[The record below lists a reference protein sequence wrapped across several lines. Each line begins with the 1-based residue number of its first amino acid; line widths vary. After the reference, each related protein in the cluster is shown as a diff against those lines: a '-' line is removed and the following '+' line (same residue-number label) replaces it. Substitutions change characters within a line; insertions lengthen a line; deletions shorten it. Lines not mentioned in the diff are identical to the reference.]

1 MDNNKIYVASSLDRC
16 ERIKQIINVL
26 ESKGLSITYDWTD
39 HGRVF
44 NEKNLAEIAILEE
57 QGVKDCDILL
67 MVLPGGGGT
76 HFEFGVAYTLNK
88 PIVILEDE
96 PNIEQKSFYYLPGI
110 KKHRCLDEAVNS
122 VINILTN
129 CNRSCGC
136 GSTKSCQS

>member
-1 MDNNKIYVASSLDRC
+1 MKNNKVYVASSLDKC
-16 ERIKQIINVL
+16 ERIKQIIHVL
-26 ESKGLSITYDWTD
+26 KSKGLTITYDWTD

-44 NEKNLAEIAILEE
+44 NQENLAEIAILEE
-57 QGVKDCDILL
+57 KGVKDCDILL

-110 KKHRCLDEAVNS
+110 QKYECLEEAVYA
-122 VINILTN
+122 VMNILSN
-129 CNRSCGC
+129 CNKSCGC
-136 GSTKSCQS
+136 GNAQSCRS